1 MDAKYLVGIQE
12 IDAQHADVFA
22 AMESLQRSMAVD
34 TEPRA
39 LVPELRKLQ
48 DLLLA
53 HFDYEESFMGSIECA
68 DRIEHEAR
76 HLELKVLLDECVN
89 STTLATTD
97 GSPAQLL
104 GRRIADH
111 LLEYDARLGD
121 VVEHLVSS
129 LRHHEAAEKF

>member
-76 HLELKVLLDECVN
+76 HLELKALLDECVN
-89 STTLATTD
+89 STTPATTD
-97 GSPAQLL
+97 GSPAQML
-104 GRRIADH
+104 GRRISDH
-111 LLEYDARLGD
+111 LLEYDAKLGYA
-121 VVEHLVSS
+121 VEHLVTR